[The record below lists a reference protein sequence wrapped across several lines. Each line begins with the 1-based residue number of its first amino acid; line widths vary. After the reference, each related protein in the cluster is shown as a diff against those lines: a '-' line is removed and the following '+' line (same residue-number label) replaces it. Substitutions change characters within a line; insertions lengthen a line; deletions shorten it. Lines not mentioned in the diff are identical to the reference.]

1 MSAAAPR
8 KFAFDT
14 VFGGAGDVLVA
25 PVRPKRLFTAE
36 EVEHIRLA
44 EYAEG
49 ERSALARAEAEAA
62 QALTAVSAVIGQ
74 AMATLVEVAH
84 QHRQGA
90 ANLAMAAA
98 ARIADAALERFP
110 TAPAEAALEALARE
124 VEAAPRLTVR
134 AEPRLQERL
143 QEALE
148 RVAEACG
155 YPGQVTVKADP
166 AAAPAAFTF
175 DWGEA
180 RAAYDPQAAAVR
192 VEAALAAAL
201 AAEGLHAEPLT
212 VGADH
217 G

>member
-1 MSAAAPR
+1 MSAAVPR

-25 PVRPKRLFTAE
+25 PARPKRLFTAE
-36 EVEHIRLA
+36 EVEQIRAA

-49 ERSALARAEAEAA
+49 ERSALARAEADAA
-62 QALTAVSAVIGQ
+62 HALTVISADVAQ
-74 AMATLVEVAH
+74 AMAALSEVAH

-90 ANLAMAAA
+90 AGLAVAAA
-98 ARIADAALERFP
+98 RRIADAALAAFP
-110 TAPAEAALEALARE
+110 TAPAEAALEGLARE

-134 AEPRLQERL
+134 AAPGLQSRLQA
-143 QEALE
+143 ALE
-148 RVAEACG
+148 RVADACG
-155 YPGQVTVKADP
+155 YPGQITVKADP
-166 AAAPAAFTF
+166 AATPAAFTF

-180 RAAYDPQAAAVR
+180 RAAYDPHLAAAR
-192 VEAALAAAL
+192 VEAALAAAI

-212 VGADH
+212 LGADH